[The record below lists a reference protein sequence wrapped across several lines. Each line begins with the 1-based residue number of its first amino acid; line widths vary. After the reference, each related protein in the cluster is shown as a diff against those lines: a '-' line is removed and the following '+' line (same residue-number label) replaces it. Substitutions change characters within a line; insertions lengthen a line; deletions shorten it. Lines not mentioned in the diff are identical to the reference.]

1 MNQIVVSNRQ
11 GAVAPWQAMPQVEER
26 DALDS
31 RKLWRTLWR
40 HKVMIL
46 GALVVCTAAASLYAL
61 NMVPAYR
68 AVATL
73 VIEPK
78 GNQVITFQQSP
89 DMADPNSD
97 YLQTQ
102 MGLIQSREVAERAV
116 RELNLAEHP
125 ELDPRQR
132 HSRVA
137 QIKAELSNLHP
148 DWFPQNWH
156 QQVNYTAQQAF
167 DSAVLE
173 LRQRTSVT
181 VVGKSHLV
189 SIGVTLADG
198 DTAAKAA
205 NALAQGYLASRQEA
219 QQGESLNASRWM
231 NTRMVE
237 LRTQLQQAESKLQ
250 AYRDGQGLV
259 DIGGGAGVTAITANE
274 LARTSDRLVDARRER
289 ADAQSQYRQVQGLLA
304 RGGNLDLSSVPAVIN
319 NPVIQQFQSV
329 VAKAQAQVD
338 ELSQRYGNKHPQMVS
353 ARSELAA
360 AQSSLRTQVQQVVAG
375 LQHNY
380 QLAQDNENALRASFN
395 NNKQEIQDISR
406 KEFTLRELQ
415 RDVDSNREVYNTFMT
430 KLRETTATADLNA
443 GNARV
448 VDPAISPL
456 FPSTPRKAVLV
467 VLAALLS
474 LIGACAVALLRE
486 AWNNSFKNSADVE
499 RTLQLPVLSVVPM
512 LKRRNRS
519 RINRQFERNDEPAFS
534 EAVRTLRTSVMLGDD
549 QAPRKTLVMTSST
562 PGEGKTTLAINLAGA
577 LARVE
582 RVLLVEAD
590 MRRPKVAQ
598 GLGLDD
604 QHLGLSELLAG
615 KVGVEDCVQS
625 TGSMD
630 VICSGGVPY
639 NPQELLAGPRM
650 QTFLAWARD
659 RYDRVVL
666 DTPASQSVSD
676 AALLSGMADSV
687 IYVIK
692 SEATS
697 LPLVRKAIGQLL
709 QNGAPITGVVLNQ
722 MARPEPGQ
730 RRDHYYDYLPA
741 APNQ

>member
-1 MNQIVVSNRQ
+1 MSQIAVRNSQ
-11 GAVAPWQAMPQVEER
+11 GVAPWQAMPASEER

-40 HKVMIL
+40 RRGMIL
-46 GALVVCTAAASLYAL
+46 GVFVVCTAAATIYAL
-61 NMVPAYR
+61 SMTPTYR
-68 AVATL
+68 SVATL

-78 GNQVITFQQSP
+78 GNQVISFQQTP
-89 DMADPNSD
+89 DRPDPNGD

-116 RELNLAEHP
+116 RELDLSHHE

-132 HSRVA
+132 QSRLA
-137 QIKAELSNLHP
+137 QIKAQLSNWHSE
-148 DWFPQNWH
+148 WFPQSWH
-156 QQVNYTAQQAF
+156 QELDYTEQEAF
-167 DSAVLE
+167 DSAVME

-189 SIGVTLADG
+189 SIGVTMADA
-198 DTAAKAA
+198 DTGAAAA
-205 NALAQGYLASRQEA
+205 NALAQGYLASRQYA
-219 QQGESLNASRWM
+219 QEQESLTASRWM

-259 DIGGGAGVTAITANE
+259 DVGGVATITANE

-319 NPVIQQFQSV
+319 NPVIQQFQA
-329 VAKAQAQVD
+329 VAATAQARVD
-338 ELSQRYGNKHPQMVS
+338 EYSQRYGDKHPQMVA
-353 ARSELAA
+353 ARSELQA
-360 AQSSLRTQVQQVVAG
+360 AQASLRSQVSQVVAG

-380 QLAQDNENALRASFN
+380 QLAQDNENSLRSSFN
-395 NNKQEIQDISR
+395 TNKQEIQDISR
-406 KEFTLRELQ
+406 KEFALRELQ
-415 RDVDSNREVYNTFMT
+415 RDVDSNRDVYNTFMT
-430 KLRETTATADLNA
+430 KLRETMATADLVS

-448 VDPAISPL
+448 VDPAIAPL
-456 FPSTPRKAVLV
+456 FPTTPRKAILV

-474 LIGACAVALLRE
+474 LIAGCAIALLRE

-499 RTLQLPVLSVVPM
+499 RALQLPVLSVVPL

-519 RINRQFERNDEPAFS
+519 RIHRQFERNDDAAFA
-534 EAVRTLRTSVMLGDD
+534 EAVRTLRTGVMLNDD
-549 QAPRKTLVMTSST
+549 DVRHKTLVLTSTT

-577 LARVE
+577 MARVE

-590 MRRPKVAQ
+590 LRRPKVATN
-598 GLGLDD
+598 LGLDAN
-604 QHLGLSELLAG
+604 HTGLAELLAG
-615 KVGVEDCVQS
+615 KAGVDDCLQ
-625 TGSMD
+625 TIGSLD
-630 VICSGGVPY
+630 VICAGELPY
-639 NPQELLAGPRM
+639 NPQELLASTRM
-650 QTFLAWARD
+650 QTFLEWARH
-659 RYDRVVL
+659 RYDRVIL

-676 AALLSGMADSV
+676 AALLCGMADSV

-697 LPLVRKAIGQLL
+697 MPLVRKSIGQLL
-709 QNGAPITGVVLNQ
+709 QTGAPITGVVLNQ
-722 MARPEPGQ
+722 VARPEPGQ
-730 RRDHYYDYLPA
+730 RRDHYYYYLPA
-741 APNQ
+741 APAQ